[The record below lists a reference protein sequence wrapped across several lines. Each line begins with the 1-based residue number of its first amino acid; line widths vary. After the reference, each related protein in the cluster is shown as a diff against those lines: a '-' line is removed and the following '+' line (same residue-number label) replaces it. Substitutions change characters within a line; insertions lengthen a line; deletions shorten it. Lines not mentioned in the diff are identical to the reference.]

1 MAVTQLTFTENEGK
15 FVSESVQVTSNAIG
29 LQVVVKDPTVNNVVE
44 IYQSST
50 GDKFAKCGEFNQ
62 RVDVADTSV
71 HGLVPGMYV
80 QIQCN
85 TEPVEGFILN
95 QD

>member
-62 RVDVADTSV
+62 RVDLGDPPI
-71 HGLVPGMYV
+71 LKIVPGMYV

-95 QD
+95 

>member
-50 GDKFAKCGEFNQ
+50 GDN
-62 RVDVADTSV
+62 S
-71 HGLVPGMYV
+71 
-80 QIQCN
+80 
-85 TEPVEGFILN
+85 
-95 QD
+95 